1 MTLTNS
7 HWDAVIALLRLAY
20 PAVTR
25 ERLESMLG
33 GRGETE
39 DEYITT
45 KQACAMLKCS
55 VQSLMR
61 WSSAGR
67 IARAKITPGKVLYS
81 RQDIRRMLE
90 GDA

>member
-1 MTLTNS
+1 MNIS
-7 HWDAVIALLRLAY
+7 HWDAVVSLLRLDY
-20 PAVTR
+20 PSITR
-25 ERLESMLG
+25 AKLQAMLG
-33 GRGETE
+33 GKGETE

-45 KQACAMLKCS
+45 KQACSMLKCS

-61 WSSAGR
+61 WSRAGR

-81 RQDIRRMLE
+81 RQDIMRMLS